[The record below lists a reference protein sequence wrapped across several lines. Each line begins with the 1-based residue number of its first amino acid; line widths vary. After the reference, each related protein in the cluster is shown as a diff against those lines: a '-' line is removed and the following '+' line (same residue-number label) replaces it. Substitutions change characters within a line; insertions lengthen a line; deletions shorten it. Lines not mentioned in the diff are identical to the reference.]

1 MGKLIAIV
9 AGAALALVVAAAFLY
24 SAFGIGPAHTRTET
38 RTFPQPV
45 HTLWLE
51 TDSGDV
57 SLVRGERLV
66 VRETHHFHAKET
78 PDVTRRIDGDALS
91 IEDNG
96 CTGGALWHG
105 GGCSTDFHVQVPPG
119 IALRI
124 TTHAGNVRAT
134 GVDAPDVRAE
144 SDAGNV
150 RATALSAPTV
160 HAETDAGNV
169 ELDLLRVPTL
179 VDARTDAGNVDVAVP
194 AGTYAITTD
203 TDAGD
208 EDVTGVVND
217 PRAPNQIKAQTDAGD
232 IDVRRR

>member
-1 MGKLIAIV
+1 MGKLIAIIAAIGLTIVV
-9 AGAALALVVAAAFLY
+9 AGAFIY
-24 SAFGIGPAHTRTET
+24 SAFGIGPAHTRTQT

-45 HTLWLE
+45 HTLSVE
-51 TDSGDV
+51 TDAGDI

-66 VRETHHFHAKET
+66 VRETHHFHAKQT
-78 PDVTRRIDGDALS
+78 PDVTRRIDGDTLS

-96 CTGGALWHG
+96 CTGGALWH

-124 TTHAGNVRAT
+124 TTHAGNVHAT

-144 SDAGNV
+144 SNAGNV
-150 RATALSAPTV
+150 RATALTAPTV

-169 ELDLLRVPTL
+169 ELDLLRAPSL
-179 VDARTDAGNVDVAVP
+179 LDARTNAGNVDVAVP
-194 AGTYAITTD
+194 PGAYAITTD

-217 PRAPNQIKAQTDAGD
+217 PRAPNRITARTDAGNVD
-232 IDVRRR
+232 IHRR